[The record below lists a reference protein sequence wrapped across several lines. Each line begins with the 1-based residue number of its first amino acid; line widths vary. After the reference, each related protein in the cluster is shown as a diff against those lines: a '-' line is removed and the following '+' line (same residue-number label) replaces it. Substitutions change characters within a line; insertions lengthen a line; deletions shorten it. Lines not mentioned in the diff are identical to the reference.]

1 VDTLPLAGNSPLVEG
16 SGVVF
21 EVGDTRTRALLA
33 YHAGSV
39 RALARWPLAEGRGA
53 GNAGSDGHDLVW
65 TEGDG
70 ALGDGRYARTWV
82 VSSPHT
88 TDASALRPRRV
99 SEDRNPL
106 IGAAPF
112 VVGCGHAAHWAPDG
126 TFVVRLRDGAISALP
141 RAERLRWGRPLALT
155 CRELF
160 STYYRGSEAGIARI
174 ALTSFG

>member
-1 VDTLPLAGNSPLVEG
+1 MEG

-39 RALARWPLAEGRGA
+39 RPLLRWPVAEGRGA

-65 TEGDG
+65 TEGED

-82 VSSPHT
+82 VSSPHS

-99 SEDRNPL
+99 SADPNPL

-112 VVGCGHAAHWAPDG
+112 VVGCGRAAHWAPG
-126 TFVVRLRDGAISALP
+126 GPFVVRLRDGALSVLP
-141 RAERLRWGRPLALT
+141 RGEGLRWGRPLALT

-160 STYYRGSEAGIARI
+160 WTYYRGAEAGIARI